1 MILARPFAIL
11 EMAAERARPDLAKG
25 MGFGPDDSCS
35 VLRVYETMLGRKV
48 KP

>member
-1 MILARPFAIL
+1 
-11 EMAAERARPDLAKG
+11 
-25 MGFGPDDSCS
+25 MGFGPDDSSS